1 MRRAIL
7 LAALLAAAAVGVSAL
22 TRGGGPSARAAV
34 AQAATKTANAG
45 TSRVSIA
52 VTGAEADPPVDGVI
66 DYEHGRASL
75 TATAPLPS
83 DKEATFTMLVVGTKI
98 YSPLHGAFGSIFP
111 AIKSD
116 KKWLEFDF
124 TRDDTLGTLFI
135 KRLLNPAELVS
146 FLRGASEAEEVG
158 ISEVR
163 GTEAH
168 HYRGT
173 LSLERVIEQQ
183 PPEVQA
189 QLRADLEEAEVKE
202 LPFDV
207 WIGDDGLA
215 RRLKMGDWNEASQP
229 PATMDFYDF
238 GIPVDI
244 EPPAADEVLTADELM
259 KLIDGQMGTEG
270 CSGFSDPKTAGN
282 QPRYEHCREWTAS
295 HLGGTPAGEANK

>member
-1 MRRAIL
+1 M
-7 LAALLAAAAVGVSAL
+7 
-22 TRGGGPSARAAV
+22 
-34 AQAATKTANAG
+34 
-45 TSRVSIA
+45 
-52 VTGAEADPPVDGVI
+52 ADPPKRDSAVPPPGKPPDDRLDSWKDIAAHLKRDVSTVQRWEKKEGMPVHRHFH
-66 DYEHGRASL
+66 DELGSVYAS
-75 TATAPLPS
+75 
-83 DKEATFTMLVVGTKI
+83 
-98 YSPLHGAFGSIFP
+98 
-111 AIKSD
+111 
-116 KKWLEFDF
+116 
-124 TRDDTLGTLFI
+124 R
-135 KRLLNPAELVS
+135 AELDAWSRSRSPSQTAGDSGGTAAESDPPVAS
-146 FLRGASEAEEVG
+146 APPPGPSGRRRLVWLALACGILAGLGAAVWF
-158 ISEVR
+158 VR